1 MDKAALHPKALDGGT
16 AGGAGVLGQVL
27 DDVVNGVVVVVHD
40 VHNGHGADV
49 ARLKDGVAAAV
60 DDGVVA
66 VHLGPDE
73 LLHDVGN
80 IRVLLG
86 LVGQEGFQLGVA
98 GQPVG
103 IGSAHTVVRLDH
115 HRVAHFL
122 HELFAACQIVHHVI
136 AGGGDASLLV
146 TLLHLALVLD
156 AGHIR
161 GLEAGSDVEIG
172 AQGSVAFQP
181 VFIVGLQPVDA
192 AMLEGEEGHGAV
204 DLVVVFQAVHLIVF
218 VQAVLQLRLQ
228 LIIGLV
234 ADAQHVHAIVL
245 QLPAELPVV
254 GGEVRRDKNKILH
267 DFPLS
272 SIKTKPSQSTPAAL
286 PALPKGEL
294 LTLYRKV
301 LQKLPLS
308 GELVRSA

>member
-1 MDKAALHPKALDGGT
+1 M
-16 AGGAGVLGQVL
+16 
-27 DDVVNGVVVVVHD
+27 
-40 VHNGHGADV
+40 
-49 ARLKDGVAAAV
+49 
-60 DDGVVA
+60 
-66 VHLGPDE
+66 
-73 LLHDVGN
+73 
-80 IRVLLG
+80 LLG
-86 LVGQEGFQLGVA
+86 LVGQKGLQLGVA
-98 GQPVG
+98 GQLVG

-122 HELFAACQIVHHVI
+122 HELFAACQVVHHVI
-136 AGGGDASLLV
+136 AGGGDAGLLV

-161 GLEAGSDVEIG
+161 GLEAGSDVEVG
-172 AQGSVAFQP
+172 AQGSVPLQP

-204 DLVVVFQAVHLIVF
+204 DLVVVFQAVHLVVF

-234 ADAQHVHAIVL
+234 ADAQHVHAVVL

>member
-1 MDKAALHPKALDGGT
+1 ME
-16 AGGAGVLGQVL
+16 V
-27 DDVVNGVVVVVHD
+27 
-40 VHNGHGADV
+40 
-49 ARLKDGVAAAV
+49 
-60 DDGVVA
+60 
-66 VHLGPDE
+66 
-73 LLHDVGN
+73 
-80 IRVLLG
+80 
-86 LVGQEGFQLGVA
+86 
-98 GQPVG
+98 
-103 IGSAHTVVRLDH
+103 
-115 HRVAHFL
+115 
-122 HELFAACQIVHHVI
+122 
-136 AGGGDASLLV
+136 
-146 TLLHLALVLD
+146 
-156 AGHIR
+156 
-161 GLEAGSDVEIG
+161 G
-172 AQGSVAFQP
+172 AQGSVPFQP

-192 AMLEGEEGHGAV
+192 AMLEGEEGHSAV
-204 DLVVVFQAVHLIVF
+204 DLIVIFQTAHLVVF

-234 ADAQHVHAIVL
+234 ADAQHIHAIVL